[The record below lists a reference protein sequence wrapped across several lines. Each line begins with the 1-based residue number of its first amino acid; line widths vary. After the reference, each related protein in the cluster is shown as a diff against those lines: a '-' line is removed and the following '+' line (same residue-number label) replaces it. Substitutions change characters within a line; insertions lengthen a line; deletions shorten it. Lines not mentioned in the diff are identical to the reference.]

1 MLRQSSPDQSSDEQ
15 SSAEQSALGQAAH
28 LVRRTS
34 VGVHSDRIAEMA
46 ELSWDD
52 AISRVLS
59 DANQQ
64 LGALKSPPKT
74 DDLDEIILWW
84 INQMISPTNGLLD
97 RMSWF
102 WHGVL
107 TTSLK
112 AQTELI
118 GPQIHLLRS
127 KALGN
132 YRDLLQAFV
141 IDGALLQFLDGTGSQ
156 AHNPNEN
163 LGRELMELFSI
174 GRGNFTQDDVQIAA
188 RALAG
193 WQVDE
198 GKVSYHQEDAFHGP
212 ALFRGEQKDWDTKT
226 LVNSLCDDPLTAI
239 HISTK
244 LWDHLVGTGRSQD
257 DADGLGQWWHEQG
270 LDILPLVERILRSDE
285 FADAKFSRAKSG
297 FEWWASMMTA
307 TNREPENPWVLNQ
320 LGQMPYQPPNVGGWQ
335 QGDSWL
341 APGSILTRT
350 SSVRS
355 LTELD
360 QIGPGPWPTSA
371 VLEQCG
377 LHDVSPATKAVLD
390 GVGRHQ
396 DLQPEARRLLRWRVA
411 LCSPEFNHL

>member
-1 MLRQSSPDQSSDEQ
+1 MLRQSSPNPSSTER
-15 SSAEQSALGQAAH
+15 SALGQAAH

-34 VGVHSDRIAEMA
+34 VGVHPEHIAEMA

-59 DANQQ
+59 DAQGQ
-64 LGALKSPPKT
+64 VEAVEPPPKS
-74 DDLDEIILWW
+74 DDLDETILWW
-84 INQMISPTNGLLD
+84 IKQLLGPSNGLLD

-107 TTSLK
+107 TTSYK
-112 AQTELI
+112 AENELI

-127 KALGN
+127 KGLGN

-141 IDGALLQFLDGTGSQ
+141 IDGALLQYLDGAGSQ

-174 GRGNFTQDDVQIAA
+174 GRGNYSQDDVQIAA

-212 ALFRGEQKDWDTKT
+212 ALFRGRQEDWNTKN
-226 LVNSLCDDPLTAI
+226 LVDSLCDDPLTAI
-239 HISTK
+239 NISSK
-244 LWDHLVGTGRSQD
+244 LWDHLVGTSRSQD
-257 DADGLGQWWHEQG
+257 DADSLGEWWHEQG

-297 FEWWASMMTA
+297 FEWWATMMTA
-307 TNREPENPWVLNQ
+307 TNTTPESPWELNQ
-320 LGQMPYQPPNVGGWQ
+320 LGQTPYQPPNVGGWPT
-335 QGDSWL
+335 GNSWL
-341 APGSILTRT
+341 SPGSILTRT
-350 SSVRS
+350 ATVQNFGGFEEIESS
-355 LTELD
+355 
-360 QIGPGPWPTSA
+360 PWPTAA
-371 VLEQCG
+371 VLQRCG
-377 LHDVSPATKAVLD
+377 LYEVSPETEAVLD
-390 GVGRHQ
+390 GVGRHH
-396 DLQPEARRLLRWRVA
+396 DLEPETRRLLRWRVA
-411 LCSPEFNHL
+411 LCSPEFNQL